1 MQQSSSA
8 DKAWYALRNTVY
20 ALGCRVALSLESGPA
35 GYAESRSQS
44 WRYFENALAV
54 ATDLMYGRAE
64 VTSVRALILMVLP
77 RPTTQL
83 LAIQVLAPFTLRTLT
98 NVGRHSMLR
107 PWAVQLSSICLCPTR
122 PDWRSLWVCTLERL
136 NQTSCHPKRPYHGSG
151 CGGFC
156 THTRSTLHS
165 DLVGHR

>member
-1 MQQSSSA
+1 MLDQDELEQRLRLHFENDMQQSPSI

-77 RPTTQL
+77 R
-83 LAIQVLAPFTLRTLT
+83 F
-98 NVGRHSMLR
+98 
-107 PWAVQLSSICLCPTR
+107 SS
-122 PDWRSLWVCTLERL
+122 RL
-136 NQTSCHPKRPYHGSG
+136 GFGSV
-151 CGGFC
+151 FVP
-156 THTRSTLHS
+156 HS
-165 DLVGHR
+165 DNSR

>member
-1 MQQSSSA
+1 MDMVSLECHDRLIRSVIAYFDSCIDSVFGVLDRDELEQRLRLHFENDMQQSSSM

-20 ALGCRVALSLESGPA
+20 ALGCRVALSLETGPA

-77 RPTTQL
+77 R
-83 LAIQVLAPFTLRTLT
+83 
-98 NVGRHSMLR
+98 
-107 PWAVQLSSICLCPTR
+107 SSSHL
-122 PDWRSLWVCTLERL
+122 DF
-136 NQTSCHPKRPYHGSG
+136 GSV
-151 CGGFC
+151 
-156 THTRSTLHS
+156 SIAHS
-165 DLVGHR
+165 DNSR

>member
-1 MQQSSSA
+1 MSEENHDRLTRSAIAYFDSCIDSVFGVLDRHELEQQLRLHFENGMRQASST

-44 WRYFENALAV
+44 WRYFENSLAV

-77 RPTTQL
+77 RS
-83 LAIQVLAPFTLRTLT
+83 A
-98 NVGRHSMLR
+98 
-107 PWAVQLSSICLCPTR
+107 TR
-122 PDWRSLWVCTLERL
+122 
-136 NQTSCHPKRPYHGSG
+136 
-151 CGGFC
+151 F
-156 THTRSTLHS
+156 
-165 DLVGHR
+165 